1 MAAAMNGIAVH
12 KGFIPYGGTFLVFS
26 DYCKN
31 SIRLSAMMKKQVI
44 YVLTHDSIGL
54 GEDGP
59 THQPVEH
66 LVALRSIPNLLVLRP
81 CDAIETFESWEIAL
95 NTFNSPTAII
105 LSRQNLPLLRKKI
118 ETNKVSY
125 GGYFLKSTSKSKL
138 TIIATGS
145 EVSLGMEVSKILNDK
160 FKFDSSVVSLPSIE
174 LFEKQSEKYKKN
186 ILGNK
191 PRVVIEAASSYSWYR
206 YLNKKDLI
214 ISLDTFGE
222 SGKAEDLFKFFG
234 FNSENI
240 VKLIKKNYL

>member
-1 MAAAMNGIAVH
+1 
-12 KGFIPYGGTFLVFS
+12 
-26 DYCKN
+26 
-31 SIRLSAMMKKQVI
+31 
-44 YVLTHDSIGL
+44 
-54 GEDGP
+54 
-59 THQPVEH
+59 
-66 LVALRSIPNLLVLRP
+66 
-81 CDAIETFESWEIAL
+81 
-95 NTFNSPTAII
+95 
-105 LSRQNLPLLRKKI
+105 LLRKKI
-118 ETNKVSY
+118 VTNKVSY

-145 EVSLGMEVSKILNDK
+145 EVSLGMEVSKTLNEK
-160 FKFDSSVVSLPSIE
+160 FKFDSNVVSLPSIE

-191 PRVVIEAASSYSWYR
+191 PRVIIEAASSYSWHR